1 MIVTYIGLSE
11 YFRRCIPKAKTKGYA
26 LIISLI
32 ARYSDAQNLYE
43 RLEKDWAS
51 LNDLTGDKILFVF
64 SHLKIEKK
72 HLFFIY
78 QGKNPMKE

>member
-43 RLEKDWAS
+43 RLEKDLS
-51 LNDLTGDKILFVF
+51 LI
-64 SHLKIEKK
+64 HI
-72 HLFFIY
+72 
-78 QGKNPMKE
+78 